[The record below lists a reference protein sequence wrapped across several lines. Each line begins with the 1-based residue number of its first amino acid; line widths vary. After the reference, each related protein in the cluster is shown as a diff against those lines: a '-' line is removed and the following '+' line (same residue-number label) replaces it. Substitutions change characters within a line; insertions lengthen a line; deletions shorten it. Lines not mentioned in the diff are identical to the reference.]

1 MPLTV
6 PPRLLAIAL
15 LALTST
21 LAQDRTLLFD
31 TSGTGVSKPITEWGA
46 DTAWPDR
53 ANMVRS
59 IAFMGIGE
67 IDLVRATFPMN
78 AALTNGQLTT
88 AQLADIANRVQ
99 LANLAGANKPLTLTA
114 DTGAGVDPWFKS
126 GTQVIPVR
134 WVETITAAVRAYRGH
149 GKTISVISPF
159 NEPDYGWDQGTTGNL
174 FDILGLLAAH
184 PEYTGITYAGGSTL
198 NCDSA
203 LAWYNPIR
211 SRISEGTTH
220 QLAGSFDTYAAF
232 YQTVVANGHKA
243 VNEELHNVGEAI
255 VGAEYGVTSGTW
267 WAAAERTRG
276 HFVRANQ
283 GQRLAY
289 AEHRPNWTA
298 AAVYRGPDTRVRAF
312 VGSSERQAVTTS
324 FRFVTRDRKVF
335 FDGQGP
341 AYSHTV
347 VMPGGTG
354 YWTGQ
359 TNAETMVNL
368 TWGEDAPPAVAGRY
382 QIINR
387 GSLRA
392 LQFANASTSDGAV
405 ARQATPNGALAQLWD
420 VYPVDTRI
428 GGDFAYHSVRAAHSG
443 KSLDVLNWSL
453 NAGGSLIQWAAGD
466 GANQQ
471 WFLDYAGN
479 GWFHIRSRWS
489 GLYLSVVNASAGDGA
504 TVYQWS
510 ATGGAEQQWRL
521 LPAGAAADLRSPA
534 APGSLIASPAALSVH
549 LSWAPVAAADLA
561 GYSIYRSTTSA
572 TGPFELIARDLTNT
586 IFVDETARSPV
597 PHYYRIRATD
607 RSLNQSIA
615 SPTVTATPTGGETL
629 VARYAFEG
637 DLLDIGEHANH
648 LLPAAVT
655 PSYAVGRVGSQA
667 FAFDGTSRHLD
678 LAPGQ
683 LNHDRFTFAAWV
695 YWNGGNAWQRIFDFG
710 NGTDHYLFLTPRAS
724 SAGLRFAIKNGG
736 AEQQLNAPV
745 LPTGQ
750 WTHVAIALGS
760 ADARLYVNGVQ
771 VAASAAITLK
781 PSDFNPALNYLGK
794 SQWPDPLF
802 AGRLD
807 DVRLYNHALTA
818 TQVATLAAGPL
829 PAPSGL
835 TLTPG
840 PQEIRLSWSSV
851 PQAESYAISYATSP
865 DGPYLT
871 LASGLASPAFT
882 HAGLS
887 YGTTYHYQIEA
898 TNFGDTSPPSAYLAA
913 TPESALISN
922 SELDALQVNLS
933 VTAAGDTVARLR
945 HPATIPGHYYH
956 LQTAADLAGPWTD
969 LTPQWS
975 GDGQPL
981 DATAAPQPASPRRFY
996 RGVISR

>member
-1 MPLTV
+1 MPPTA
-6 PPRLLAIAL
+6 PRRLLAIVL
-15 LALTST
+15 LTLTST
-21 LAQDRTLLFD
+21 HAQDRTLLFG
-31 TSGTGVSKPITEWGA
+31 TSDTGVSKPITEWGA

-78 AALTNGQLTT
+78 AALTSGQLTAT
-88 AQLADIANRVQ
+88 QLADIANRVQ

-126 GTQVIPVR
+126 GAQVIPSR

-174 FDILGLLAAH
+174 FDILGLLSAH
-184 PEYTGITYAGGSTL
+184 PEFAGITYAGGSTL
-198 NCDSA
+198 NCDAA
-203 LAWYNPIR
+203 LTWYNPIR
-211 SRISEGTTH
+211 TRISEGTTH
-220 QLAGSFDTYAAF
+220 QLAGSFDSYAAF

-368 TWGEDAPPAVAGRY
+368 AWGEDVPPAVAGRY

-387 GSLRA
+387 NSLRA
-392 LQFANASTSDGAV
+392 LQFANASTADGAV

-443 KSLDVLNWSL
+443 KGLDVLNWSL
-453 NAGGSLIQWAAGD
+453 NAGGGLIQWAAGD

-489 GLYLSVVNASAGDGA
+489 GLYLSVANASASDGA

-534 APGSLIASPAALSVH
+534 APASLIASPAALSVR
-549 LSWAPVAAADLA
+549 LSWAPVAANDLA
-561 GYSIYRSTTSA
+561 GYSVYRSTTSA
-572 TGPFELIARDLTNT
+572 TGPFELIARDLTDT
-586 IFVDETARSPV
+586 TFVDETARSPV

-615 SPTVTATPTGGETL
+615 SPTVAATPAGGDTL

-637 DLLDIGEHANH
+637 DLLDVGEHGNH
-648 LLPAAVT
+648 LLPPSATAAYV
-655 PSYAVGRVGSQA
+655 AGRVGSQA
-667 FAFDGTSRHLD
+667 FVFDGTSRHLD

-724 SAGLRFAIKNGG
+724 GAGLRFAIKNGG
-736 AEQQLNAPV
+736 AEQQLNAPA
-745 LPTGQ
+745 LPTDQ
-750 WTHVAIALGS
+750 WTHVALTLGS
-760 ADARLYVNGVQ
+760 ADARLYVNGAQ
-771 VAASAAITLK
+771 VAASTAITLK

-802 AGRLD
+802 AGRID
-807 DVRLYNHALTA
+807 DVRLYNYPLTPA
-818 TQVATLAAGPL
+818 QVATLAAGPL
-829 PAPSGL
+829 SAPSGL

-840 PQEIRLSWSSV
+840 PQEIRLAWSSV
-851 PQAESYAISYATSP
+851 PQADSYTIAYATTP

-871 LASGLASPAFT
+871 LAAGLTSPAFT
-882 HAGLS
+882 HVGLN
-887 YGTTYHYQIEA
+887 YGTTYHYRIEA
-898 TNFGDTSPPSAYLAA
+898 INFGDTSPPSAMLTA
-913 TPESALISN
+913 TPESALITTEERDSIRVTVHAADDG
-922 SELDALQVNLS
+922 STTATLHVPTS
-933 VTAAGDTVARLR
+933 V
-945 HPATIPGHYYH
+945 PGHTYH
-956 LQTAADLAGPWTD
+956 LQTAQDLAGPWTD
-969 LTPQWS
+969 LPPIWQGNGQAITEPSSIHTPA
-975 GDGQPL
+975 D
-981 DATAAPQPASPRRFY
+981 RVFY
-996 RGVISR
+996 RAVISR